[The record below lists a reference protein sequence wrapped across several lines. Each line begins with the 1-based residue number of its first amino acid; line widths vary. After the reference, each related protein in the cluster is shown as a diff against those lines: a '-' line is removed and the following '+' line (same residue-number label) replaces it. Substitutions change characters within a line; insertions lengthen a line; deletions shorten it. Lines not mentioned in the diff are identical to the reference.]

1 MEMCLSGERKTFTFD
16 GEGRLMLGDRAAK
29 VVTVS
34 GGGGYRRW
42 FQAKPIVLHLGYTPT
57 NACKAVNKLPP
68 EHRKSLGELLGESA
82 PQDHHERLA
91 TYITEE
97 GLYELARAARKRKGG
112 AADTLYVMQYSFR
125 RDILKVGR
133 SDDPE
138 RRRRQLEGGQA
149 FHVEILAMF
158 PGQGE
163 LEGQVHEALAAH
175 RNDEGAGREWFAV
188 SATQAIM
195 AITSLM
201 ASDAREKRRARQPPK

>member
-16 GEGRLMLGDRAAK
+16 GEGRLVLGDRAAK

-34 GGGGYRRW
+34 GGGVYRRW
-42 FQAKPIVLHLGYTPT
+42 FQARPIILHLGYTPT
-57 NACKAVNKLPP
+57 SVTNALHKLPA
-68 EHRKSLGELLGESA
+68 EHRKTLGELLGDFA
-82 PQDHHERLA
+82 PQDHNERIA
-91 TYITEE
+91 TYISEE
-97 GLYELARAARKRKGG
+97 GMYELAARRRKGG
-112 AADTLYVMQYSFR
+112 AADTLYVMQYSYR

-133 SDDPE
+133 SDNPE
-138 RRRRQLEGGQA
+138 KRRRQLEGSHA

-175 RNDEGAGREWFAV
+175 RNEEGAGREWFAV

-201 ASDAREKRRARQPPK
+201 ASAAREKRRARQPPK